1 MIVQIRLTSQKWAY
15 TDSIEQLRSVLAI
28 GGRSGFLRL
37 DLVLETGG
45 PVEASLLMSR
55 RTLYIDGFL
64 ARNGTWYYFSDSFP
78 EAPHRPVA
86 PGLIDGKV
94 QPLKMLGT
102 HPEMG
107 THKVDTR
114 FDSATPLALRD
125 LSSFTGGKD
134 LHLHKTLSF
143 AAVACAEAARFKEVE
158 HTIAR
163 LLSGG
168 VTEYKPMDDWR
179 NLFTK
184 WEDYTAAG
192 SAKVWV
198 KHIPTEVPAIGGSKV
213 KGWKIKTSKQA
224 GGSNGG

>member
-1 MIVQIRLTSQKWAY
+1 MIVKIQLTSQKWAY
-15 TDSIEQLRSVLAI
+15 SDSIAQLRSVLAI

-45 PVEASLLMSR
+45 PIEASLLMSR
-55 RTLYIDGFL
+55 KTLYIDGFL

-78 EAPHRPVA
+78 DAPHRPVA
-86 PGLIDGKV
+86 PGLIEGKV
-94 QPLKMLGT
+94 QSLKMLGT

-107 THKVDTR
+107 THKEDTR
-114 FDSATPLALRD
+114 FDSSTPFALRD
-125 LSSFTGGKD
+125 LSSFTGGND

-143 AAVACAEAARFKEVE
+143 AAVACAEAARFKDVE
-158 HTIAR
+158 HTVAR

-168 VTEYKPMDDWR
+168 VKEYKPMEDWR

-198 KHIPTEVPAIGGSKV
+198 KHIPTEAPAIVGSQA
-213 KGWKIKTSKQA
+213 KGWKIKTGKKA
-224 GGSNGG
+224 GGSRVG